1 MVQVT
6 ECLNPPENI
15 ENYVCKEWEV
25 KMHRPRY
32 DPVSGQ
38 FLGLY
43 ESVGYITV
51 TVEPEEQFCDYGF
64 SKEK

>member
-1 MVQVT
+1 
-6 ECLNPPENI
+6 
-15 ENYVCKEWEV
+15 
-25 KMHRPRY
+25 MHRPRY
-32 DPVSGQ
+32 DPTSGQ